1 MRISLAWLR
10 EFVNW
15 PGGEKE
21 FAERLTMAGLSVAAI
36 EGQDQETVLD
46 LEITSNRPDCLGHYG
61 VAREVA
67 ALFEQTLAHLPHNPA
82 SPGEPDLKRQEAA
95 APAAAALQVYI
106 DAPQACARYC
116 ARVLEE
122 VTIGDSP
129 ALIQHR
135 LTQMGA
141 RPINHLADL
150 TNYTLFETGQ
160 PTHAF
165 DADTL
170 RGGELR
176 VRYARSGEKL
186 LCLDEVERVLETSDL
201 VIADAERPVA
211 LAGIIGGLE
220 TAISAK
226 TRRAVI
232 ESAWFEPAGIRRS
245 ARRLGLHTDASHRFE
260 RGADPEAAPLAA
272 DRIAAQAHARGAR
285 ILAGLIDVHPRRWKA
300 PEIEL
305 RQKCLL
311 QWLGNAP
318 PTEPTKQILR
328 RLGFQLENAA
338 AGVWRVRVP
347 SWRPDVRMEADLAEE
362 VARVWGYE
370 QIVPRLPAFSGSVKI
385 APSQTREKTLR
396 QKLLGAG
403 FSEAMSLSFDS
414 REHCAEFAAELTP
427 VEVTNP
433 LNEEQ
438 AWLRVSSLPA
448 LLELLLHN
456 QNRGLD
462 AARLFEIGKIY
473 QRREAGHD
481 QGLRVRETRRLA
493 FGGYGPAGGEGAWRE
508 RRAFDFYDLK
518 AAAELILSGFSLGRR
533 EYQPAR
539 AGIWH
544 PGRSAEI
551 RAGGHCVGVLGQL
564 HPRLALSWK
573 FRTAPWVCDLDL
585 EWLLTHGAAA
595 RMIAPPSRFPAA
607 SRDFSCVFP
616 ESVAWESIAAA
627 IEKLEL
633 PGLSSVRPVEIF
645 RGQPIP
651 AGMKNLLLRASW
663 QLPDRTLRDEEVQA
677 GAEHIRATLTALGG
691 ELR

>member
-1 MRISLAWLR
+1 MRIALAWLR

-15 PGGEKE
+15 PVNEKE
-21 FAERLTMAGLSVAAI
+21 LAEQLTMAGLAVAAL
-36 EGQDQETVLD
+36 EGQGQEAVLD

-61 VAREVA
+61 VAREIA
-67 ALFEQTLAHLPHNPA
+67 ALFEQALAPLTHHPA
-82 SPGEPDLKRQEAA
+82 SAGEPDLKRLEIS
-95 APAAAALQVYI
+95 APAAAALQVHI
-106 DAPQACARYC
+106 DAPEACARYC
-116 ARVLEE
+116 ARVLDELKA
-122 VTIGDSP
+122 GDSP
-129 ALIQHR
+129 ELIQHR
-135 LTQMGA
+135 LAQMGA
-141 RPINHLADL
+141 RPIHHLADL

-165 DADTL
+165 DLDTL

-186 LCLDEVERVLETSDL
+186 LCLDEVERILEPGDL

-220 TAISAK
+220 TAISGK

-245 ARRLGLHTDASHRFE
+245 ARRHGLHTDASHRFE
-260 RGADPEAAPLAA
+260 RGADSEAAPLAA
-272 DRIAAQAHARGAR
+272 DRIAARAQARGAR
-285 ILAGLIDVHPRRWKA
+285 VLAGLIDVHPRRWKA
-300 PEIEL
+300 AEIEL
-305 RQKCLL
+305 RQKFLQ
-311 QWLGNAP
+311 QWLGNTP
-318 PTEPTKQILR
+318 PTETVKQILR

-347 SWRPDVRMEADLAEE
+347 SWRPDVRIEADLAEE
-362 VARVWGYE
+362 VARIRGYE
-370 QIVPRLPAFSGSVKI
+370 HIIPQLPAFSGSVRI
-385 APSQTREKTLR
+385 TPSQLREKMVR

-403 FSEAMSLSFDS
+403 YSEAMSLSFDR
-414 REHCAEFAAELTP
+414 REHCTEFAAELTP

-456 QNRGLD
+456 QNRGLE

-473 QRREAGHD
+473 QRCETGDEPGR
-481 QGLRVRETRRLA
+481 QIRETRRLG

-508 RRAFDFYDLK
+508 RRALDFYDLK
-518 AAAELILSGFSLGRR
+518 AAAELILAGFHLGRR
-533 EYQPAR
+533 TYQPAQ
-539 AGIWH
+539 GSIWH

-551 RAGGHCVGVLGQL
+551 RADGRWVGGLGQI
-564 HPRLALSWK
+564 HPRLAQGWK

-585 EWLLTHGAAA
+585 EWLLAQGPAA
-595 RMIAPPSRFPAA
+595 RGIAPPSRFPAA

-616 ESVAWESIAAA
+616 EAVTWERIAAA

-633 PGLSSVRPVEIF
+633 PGLSAWRPVEIF

-651 AGMKNLLLRASW
+651 AGAKNLLLRAWW

-677 GAEHIRATLTALGG
+677 GAERIRATLAALGG

>member
-1 MRISLAWLR
+1 MRIALAWLR

-15 PGGEKE
+15 PGNDKE
-21 FAERLTMAGLSVAAI
+21 FAERLTMAGLAVAAI
-36 EGQDQETVLD
+36 EGQGQQTVLD

-67 ALFEQTLAHLPHNPA
+67 ALFEQTLAPLSHNPA
-82 SPGEPDLKRQEAA
+82 AAGEADLKRLEIA
-95 APAAAALQVYI
+95 APAALQVHI

-116 ARVLEE
+116 ARVLDE
-122 VTIGDSP
+122 VTPGDSP
-129 ALIQHR
+129 AEMRHR

-141 RPINHLADL
+141 RPINSLADL

-170 RGGELR
+170 RGGQLR

-186 LCLDEVERVLETSDL
+186 LCLDDVERALEPGDL
-201 VIADAERPVA
+201 IIADAERPVA
-211 LAGIIGGLE
+211 LAGIIGGLA
-220 TAISAK
+220 TAISVK
-226 TRRAVI
+226 TRRVVI
-232 ESAWFEPAGIRRS
+232 ESAWFEPAGVRRS
-245 ARRLGLHTDASHRFE
+245 ARRHGLHTDASHRFE
-260 RGADPEAAPLAA
+260 RGADPEAAPVAA
-272 DRIAAQAHARGAR
+272 DRIAARAHAQGAR
-285 ILAGLIDVHPRRWKA
+285 ILAGRIDVYPRPWKA

-305 RQKCLL
+305 RQKFLQ
-311 QWLGNAP
+311 QWLGNVP
-318 PTEPTKQILR
+318 PTEPIKQILR
-328 RLGFQLENAA
+328 RLGFQLDNAA

-347 SWRPDVRMEADLAEE
+347 SWRPDVRIEADLAEE
-362 VARVWGYE
+362 VARVWGY
-370 QIVPRLPAFSGSVKI
+370 QHIIPRLPAFSGSVRK
-385 APSQTREKTLR
+385 APAQAREQSLR

-403 FSEAMSLSFDS
+403 FSEAISLSFD
-414 REHCAEFAAELTP
+414 RKEHCAEFAAELSP

-473 QRREAGHD
+473 QRRESGD
-481 QGLRVRETRRLA
+481 EQGLRVRESRRLA
-493 FGGYGPAGGEGAWRE
+493 LGGYGPAHGESAWRE
-508 RRAFDFYDLK
+508 RRDFDFYDLK
-518 AAAELILSGFSLGRR
+518 AAAELILSGVKLGGR
-533 EYQPAR
+533 EYR
-539 AGIWH
+539 EVSAGIWH

-551 RAGGHCVGVLGQL
+551 WAEGQKVGVLGQL
-564 HPRLALSWK
+564 HPSLAQSWK
-573 FRTAPWVCDLDL
+573 FRTAPWICDLDL
-585 EWLLTHGAAA
+585 EWLLTREAAGWL
-595 RMIAPPSRFPAA
+595 IAPPSRFPAA
-607 SRDFSCVFP
+607 SRDFSCVFLD
-616 ESVAWESIAAA
+616 SVTWRTIAAA
-627 IEKLEL
+627 IEQLEL
-633 PGLSSVRPVEIF
+633 PGLSLWRPVEIF

-651 AGMKNLLLRASW
+651 AGKKNLLLRAGW

-677 GAEHIRATLTALGG
+677 GVERIRAALTALGG